1 MILKQTIF
9 HFSFGGYVARL
20 TQVLELT
27 FIVCKI
33 IVWFFKMVTPFIKA
47 ELTAAVTS
55 LGCTEGNKYF
65 KDQYCLGN
73 NNCWLITYFP
83 LHGHLIFKCA
93 SLSPKI

>member
-1 MILKQTIF
+1 VILKQTTF

-73 NNCWLITYFP
+73 NNCWLIPSLTFP
-83 LHGHLIFKCA
+83 YMDTNY
-93 SLSPKI
+93 LSVLVYL